1 MGSILSMQYWADN
14 CKNMQIQ
21 RAKYQPKPAK
31 TLQTKIGHLYS
42 IPNKSIIFT
51 AVSLS
56 LQNIFFLA
64 DILLNWFVNDP
75 SRKLQLS
82 EFVPF

>member
-1 MGSILSMQYWADN
+1 MMGSILSMQYGAHH

-56 LQNIFFLA
+56 
-64 DILLNWFVNDP
+64 
-75 SRKLQLS
+75 
-82 EFVPF
+82 

>member
-1 MGSILSMQYWADN
+1 MGSILSMQYGAHH